1 MIIKILLDTQIVIQT
16 TDDYFLA
23 EEEEEKD
30 FAFLT

>member
-1 MIIKILLDTQIVIQT
+1 MINTLLDTQIVTQT

-23 EEEEEKD
+23 EEEED